1 MRLFITKDGRSCTA
15 EEALDERGMLKSG
28 YGYASGLRQMLM
40 GDAAR
45 APGVMIRDNGQEA
58 YERNLRTAH
67 LSDDGQGLAAAVHAE
82 RMLIDSEARQAA
94 LYADACARA
103 LASRPDEQALA
114 DSRRAY
120 NDRISNAY
128 KG

>member
-1 MRLFITKDGRSCTA
+1 MARYITKDGRFCTA
-15 EEALDERGMLKSG
+15 EEALDERGVLKSG
-28 YGYASGLRQMLM
+28 YGISGLMR
-40 GDAAR
+40 DAAPAR
-45 APGVMIRDNGQEA
+45 PVMIRDNGQEA

-82 RMLIDSEARQAA
+82 RGVIESQARQAA